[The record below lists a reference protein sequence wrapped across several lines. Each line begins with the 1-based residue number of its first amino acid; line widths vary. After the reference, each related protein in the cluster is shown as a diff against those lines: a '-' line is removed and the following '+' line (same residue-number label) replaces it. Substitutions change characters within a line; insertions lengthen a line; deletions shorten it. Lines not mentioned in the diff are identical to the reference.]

1 MALLTVGM
9 IGFIAGVVLAA
20 GLLGPLGFG
29 IVLALIAAGMA
40 TTAVGFRRP
49 LIAG

>member
-1 MALLTVGM
+1 M
-9 IGFIAGVVLAA
+9 IGFILGVMLAA